1 MLRAQRHTAAPARGF
16 TLLEIALVLVVVG
29 ILLAIGLLSW
39 SSFAESRRYS
49 KTNSQLMQMKD
60 CLVRCIVFT
69 EHYPRQDD
77 FENCRDLTG
86 KDAWGGDIKWIVGVN
101 NAGTRLDKTHAVVTD
116 VARNQTAEGLHSSHE
131 IITANGNF
139 TNVAFALVSLGEDGE
154 ANSSTYNALNS
165 AEWLKLSGSSPHFS
179 AASDDLVL
187 VVTGYELAAT
197 IKNAV
202 GP

>member
-77 FENCRDLTG
+77 FENCRELTG

-101 NAGTRLDKTHAVVTD
+101 NTDDALNPTHAVVTD
-116 VARNQTAEGLHSSHE
+116 KARNQNATRLSDYK

-139 TNVAFALVSLGEDGE
+139 TSVAFALVSLGEDKKPNG
-154 ANSSTYNALNS
+154 
-165 AEWLKLSGSSPHFS
+165 SGSSYSDLNNHS
-179 AASDDLVL
+179 EIQLTENATVNSDDLVL

>member
-49 KTNSQLMQMKD
+49 KTNSQLMQMKN

-69 EHYPRQDD
+69 EHYPRQED
-77 FENCRDLTG
+77 FEHCRDLTG

-116 VARNQTAEGLHSSHE
+116 EARNQTAETLHSSHKV
-131 IITANGNF
+131 ITANGNF
-139 TNVAFALVSLGEDGE
+139 TNVAFALVSLG
-154 ANSSTYNALNS
+154 ANGTADNATYGALNS
-165 AEWLKLSGSSPHFS
+165 ADWFVLSAVDPNFS
-179 AASDDLVL
+179 TASDDLVL
-187 VVTGYELAAT
+187 VVTGYELAAI